1 MGEFDLGFGCWE
13 EAFLFRID
21 FLIACVVVGSVLSSS
36 GSVSGVVV
44 FFRSLFNDF
53 GSFFMGYV

>member
-1 MGEFDLGFGCWE
+1 MGFGCWE

-21 FLIACVVVGSVLSSS
+21 FLIARVVVGSVLSSL

-44 FFRSLFNDF
+44 FFRLLFNDF